1 MDEVKRID
9 EDKLTEG
16 LCDSTETCA
25 VEKKKGISEDW
36 LALWLGLFIFV
47 LSLGVFGGFDIL
59 GWGISTKEW
68 TDSSKAMQPVS
79 KAFQGVKGEIVKIDG
94 QKVTLK
100 KADGKEDTVT
110 VKEDT
115 ASLQVGD
122 TYERKGVSGFLSLFL
137 TYLSMLIIMSVG
149 AKFLNANM
157 GKFAAGFTVIFWL
170 SYLCWLA
177 GHYAYIAATKD
188 KLEAFKIPWSLSLT
202 GESGFILALI
212 AGLVIGNFFP
222 KFAEKL
228 KEASRPELYIKTAI
242 VIMGALL
249 GLKAAQSFSL
259 ASNIMFRGLC
269 AIVEAYLIYW
279 AVVYYVARKY
289 FKFSREWAAPLAS
302 GISICGVSAA
312 IATGGAIR
320 ARPIVPIMVSSLV
333 VIFAVVEMVI
343 LPFVAQLY
351 LWGEPL
357 VAGAWMGLAVKTD
370 GGAVAS
376 GAMTDALIRA
386 KALEMEGINYE
397 SGWITMTATTVKLFI
412 DIFIGIWAFIL
423 AVLWC
428 TKIECK
434 PGQKAQPIEIWH
446 RFPKFVIGYVLT
458 FFILLMVC
466 WPAARAVGPVDQE
479 IKELKKEISTTEKQ
493 VAAAA
498 DPAALAVLNE
508 KIKAGKDKIKGLN
521 DQVKSQRAT
530 MASAGTAT
538 AESNVF
544 RVMFFV
550 FTFFTIGIVS
560 NFRKL
565 WEEGIGK
572 LAAVYILC
580 LFGFIIWVGLFISWL
595 FFHGVKPPLA
605 G

>member
-1 MDEVKRID
+1 MDETKRID

-16 LCDSTETCA
+16 LCNSLETCA
-25 VEKKKGISEDW
+25 VNKKKGISEDW

-47 LSLGVFGGFDIL
+47 LSLGVFGGVDIL

-68 TDSSKAMQPVS
+68 TDSSKATQAVS
-79 KAFQGVKGEIVKIDG
+79 KQFQAIKGEITKIDS

-100 KADGKEDTVT
+100 KADGKEESIT

-115 ASLQVGD
+115 SSLKVGD
-122 TYERKGVSGFLSLFL
+122 TYEKKGISGGVSLFL
-137 TYLSMLIIMSVG
+137 TYLFMLIIMSIG
-149 AKFLNANM
+149 AKFLNANI
-157 GKFAAGFTVIFWL
+157 GKFALGFTVIFWV
-170 SYLCWLA
+170 SYLCWFL
-177 GHYAYIAATKD
+177 GHFAYIAATKD

-202 GESGFILALI
+202 GESGFIIALI

-222 KFAEKL
+222 KFAERL

-320 ARPIVPIMVSSLV
+320 ARPVVPIMVSSLV
-333 VIFAVVEMVI
+333 VVFAVVEMVL
-343 LPFVAQLY
+343 LPFIAQFY
-351 LWGEPL
+351 LWSEPL

-376 GAMTDALIRA
+376 GAITDALIRA
-386 KALEMEGINYE
+386 KNIEMTGVAYE

-428 TKIECK
+428 TKIDCK
-434 PGQKAQPIEIWH
+434 PGQKAQPIEIWY

-458 FFILLMVC
+458 FFILLAVC
-466 WPAARAVGPVDQE
+466 WPASRAIGPVDQE
-479 IKELKKEISTTEKQ
+479 IKSLKKEISTSEKQ
-493 VAAAA
+493 LAA
-498 DPAALAVLNE
+498 DQNAPAVVELND
-508 KIKAGKDKIKGLN
+508 KIKSAKDKIKGLN
-521 DQVKSQRAT
+521 DQVKGERSTIEA
-530 MASAGTAT
+530 ANTAT

-560 NFRKL
+560 NFKKL

-595 FFHGVKPPLA
+595 FFHGVKPPIA